1 MPETAPASPATVES
15 PASVPEMEAGGLK
28 ARLAGLGRL
37 GHAELRDEWRRLFR
51 SQPPKRISR
60 DVLEL
65 GVAWKLQERVL
76 GGLNRTTG
84 RRLSALADSL
94 SATGDIAKP
103 RSATLKPGARLL
115 REWNGETH
123 AVLVLED
130 GFEWRGRRWCS
141 LSVIAREITGTRWS
155 GPRFFGLNT
164 GPADAKEVEAT
175 DGQG

>member
-1 MPETAPASPATVES
+1 MPETEPGWPATVQS
-15 PASVPEMEAGGLK
+15 PAGPPRMAAGGLMT
-28 ARLAGLGRL
+28 RLSGLGRL
-37 GHAELRDEWRRLFR
+37 THAELREEWRRLFR

-65 GVAWKLQERVL
+65 GVAWKLQERAL
-76 GGLNRTTG
+76 GGLNRTAA
-84 RRLSALADSL
+84 RRLSALAASL
-94 SATGDIAKP
+94 RATGDIAKP

-123 AVLVLED
+123 SILVLED
-130 GFEWRGRRWCS
+130 GFEWRGRRWRS

-164 GPADAKEVEAT
+164 GPADAKPVEAA